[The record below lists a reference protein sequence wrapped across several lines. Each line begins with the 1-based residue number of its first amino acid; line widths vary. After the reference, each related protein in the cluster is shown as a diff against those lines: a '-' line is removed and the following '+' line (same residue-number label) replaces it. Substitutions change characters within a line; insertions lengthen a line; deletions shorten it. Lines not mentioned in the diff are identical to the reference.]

1 MAAGTKAA
9 SQVPWFIRAQQ
20 ALGLNQERFGALIGV
35 SRRTVIRW
43 GGHAAFLS
51 GERVGRL
58 VAALHPVDPDL
69 AAEIANQH
77 GTTLEELGL
86 VAPPPPAPP
95 APAPVETPPRELPR
109 VEHLIDS
116 MVCAAAE
123 AMSVKPPEVRPAVI
137 AAFERARALHLEVEE
152 ICASFRPREPEAP
165 GKTKRAPRPSA

>member
-1 MAAGTKAA
+1 MATGTRSG
-9 SQVPWFIRAQQ
+9 SQVPWLLRAQQ
-20 ALGLNQERFGALIGV
+20 ALGLTQERFGVLIGV
-35 SRRTVIRW
+35 SRRTLIRW
-43 GGHAAFLS
+43 RGHAPYL
-51 GERVGRL
+51 GEGDARRL

-69 AAEIANQH
+69 AAEIANQQ

-86 VAPPPPAPP
+86 VAPPPPT
-95 APAPVETPPRELPR
+95 PAPVETPPREPPTI
-109 VEHLIDS
+109 EHLVDS

-165 GKTKRAPRPSA
+165 RKTKGAPRP